1 MSKWGIIFG
10 GDYFGWVEVGGVLL
24 WVGRGGWGIISG
36 ELGWVGMSR
45 GWWG

>member
-1 MSKWGIIFG
+1 MSKWGIIFW
-10 GDYFGWVEVGGVLL
+10 GDYFGLAEVGGVLF

-45 GWWG
+45 GRWG